1 MTSNHRPNE
10 DRETLS
16 ALFDSQLQGDEAR
29 FALRRLEHD
38 ATWRESC
45 GRWQLYG
52 DVMRGQAVA
61 LATGGFA
68 ERVAAAIAQESREQ
82 AAPVTSTA
90 RPAPLRRGWIGGA
103 LAASVAVVALFV
115 TRPFSNESAPATPDV
130 APAQVA
136 SAPVQPLPVAPAP
149 APSVPAPRTPDPTA
163 GLGAAAVAVAEMPR
177 RAAERRASR
186 GQSQRAALRA
196 SRRNT
201 ESLPIAA
208 SATPV
213 AVASVDAVGTQNPAS
228 STNNPFKPEHAETAS
243 RPWPRAVLPQYSGG
257 GALTASYGS
266 GSPNSPSFYPF
277 EPQPAPATETA
288 QSSEGDT
295 PQR

>member
-61 LATGGFA
+61 LAAGGFA
-68 ERVAAAIAQESREQ
+68 ERVAAAIAQETRQQ
-82 AAPVTSTA
+82 AAPVASAA
-90 RPAPLRRGWIGGA
+90 RPALSRRGWIGGA

-130 APAQVA
+130 APTQVA
-136 SAPVQPLPVAPAP
+136 SAAVQPVPAAPAP
-149 APSVPAPRTPDPTA
+149 APAVPARTPDPTA
-163 GLGAAAVAVAEMPR
+163 GLSAAAVAVAEVPR

-186 GQSQRAALRA
+186 GQSQRAALRT
-196 SRRNT
+196 SRRNS
-201 ESLPIAA
+201 EAMPIAA

-213 AVASVDAVGTQNPAS
+213 AVASVDAVGSQNAAT

-257 GALTASYGS
+257 GAMTASFGTS
-266 GSPNSPSFYPF
+266 SNSPSFYPF
-277 EPQPAPATETA
+277 EPQPAHATDTA
-288 QSSEGDT
+288 QSGEGDT
-295 PQR
+295 PQH